1 LQNGSPEPV
10 PRFWLDADVLIQAKN
25 GLYSFEIAPP
35 FWSFLD
41 EQARLGKIRSST
53 KIYDEILKRE
63 DEKDKLTLWVKNRKT
78 SGMFVA
84 PAKEKDVQK
93 VYGEIADYTMEK
105 YSQRRPK
112 VNAFLSGADGW
123 IIAHA
128 KCDGGTVVSHESRVD
143 RTSMTPK
150 IPNICTQFGVPCI
163 GLADMLTRLGFK
175 FGK

>member
-1 LQNGSPEPV
+1 MPP
-10 PRFWLDADVLIQAKN
+10 FWLDADVLIQAKN

-41 EQARLGKIRSST
+41 EQAKLGKIRSST

-63 DEKDKLTLWVKNRKT
+63 AKKDKLTLWAKNRRN
-78 SGMFVA
+78 SSMFAA
-84 PAKEKDVQK
+84 PARDVQK
-93 VYGEIADYTMEK
+93 VYGQIADYTMEK
-105 YSQRRPK
+105 YSQRRAK
-112 VNAFLSGADGW
+112 ASAFLTGADGW

-143 RTSMTPK
+143 KSSMTPK
-150 IPNICTQFGVPCI
+150 IPNICTQFDVPCI
-163 GLADMLTRLGFK
+163 GLAEMLTKLSFK

>member
-1 LQNGSPEPV
+1 M

-25 GLYSFEIAPP
+25 DLYSFEIAPP

-41 EQARLGKIRSST
+41 EQAKLGKIRSST

-63 DEKDKLTLWVKNRKT
+63 AEKDKLTLWVKNRKN

-84 PAKEKDVQK
+84 PTKDVQK
-93 VYGEIADYTMEK
+93 VYGQFADYTMET

-112 VNAFLSGADGW
+112 ANAFLSGADGW

-128 KCDGGTVVSHESRVD
+128 KCDGGIVVSHESRVD
-143 RTSMTPK
+143 KSSMTPK
-150 IPNICTQFGVPCI
+150 IPNICTQFGVECI
-163 GLADMLTRLGFK
+163 GLAEMLKRLNFK

>member
-1 LQNGSPEPV
+1 M

-41 EQARLGKIRSST
+41 EQAKLGKIRSST

-63 DEKDKLTLWVKNRKT
+63 AEKDKLTLWVKNRKN

-84 PAKEKDVQK
+84 PTKDVQK
-93 VYGEIADYTMEK
+93 VYGQIADYTMEK

-112 VNAFLSGADGW
+112 ANAFLSGADGW

-128 KCDGGTVVSHESRVD
+128 KCDEGIVVSHESRVD
-143 RTSMTPK
+143 KTSLTPK
-150 IPNICTQFGVPCI
+150 IPNVCTEFGVPCI
-163 GLADMLTRLGFK
+163 GLAEMLTRLNFK

>member
-1 LQNGSPEPV
+1 MR
-10 PRFWLDADVLIQAKN
+10 RFWLDADVLIQSKN

-41 EQARLGKIRSST
+41 EQVKSGKLCSST

-63 DEKDKLTLWVKNRKT
+63 DERDKLAVWVKNRRT
-78 SGMFVA
+78 SGMFVV
-84 PAKEKDVQK
+84 PARDVQA
-93 VYGEIADYTMEK
+93 VYGQIADYTIEN
-105 YSQRRPK
+105 YSKRRAK
-112 VNAFLSGADGW
+112 AAEFLSGGDGW

-143 RTSMTPK
+143 KSSMTPK
-150 IPNICTQFGVPCI
+150 IPNICTAFGVPCI
-163 GLADMLTRLGFK
+163 GLAEMLTKLNFK

>member
-1 LQNGSPEPV
+1 V

-41 EQARLGKIRSST
+41 EQAKLGKIRSST

-63 DEKDKLTLWVKNRKT
+63 AEKDKLTLWVKNRKN
-78 SGMFVA
+78 SGMFVV
-84 PAKEKDVQK
+84 PTKDVQK
-93 VYGEIADYTMEK
+93 AYGQIADYTIET

-112 VNAFLSGADGW
+112 ANLFLSGADGW
-123 IIAHA
+123 LIAHA
-128 KCDGGTVVSHESRVD
+128 KCDGGIVVSHEHRVD
-143 RTSMTPK
+143 KSSMTPK

-163 GLADMLTRLGFK
+163 GLAEMLTRLNFK

>member
-1 LQNGSPEPV
+1 V

-41 EQARLGKIRSST
+41 EQAKLGKIRTSI

-63 DEKDKLTLWVKNRKT
+63 ADKDKLTLWAKNRKN
-78 SGMFVA
+78 GGLFVA
-84 PAKEKDVQK
+84 PTEDVQK
-93 VYGEIADYTMEK
+93 AYGLIADYTMEK

-112 VNAFLSGADGW
+112 ANAFLSGADGW

-128 KCDGGTVVSHESRVD
+128 KCDEGIVVSHESRVD
-143 RTSMTPK
+143 KTSLTPK
-150 IPNICTQFGVPCI
+150 IPNVCTEFGVPCT
-163 GLADMLTRLGFK
+163 GLAEMLTRLNFK

>member
-1 LQNGSPEPV
+1 M

>member
-1 LQNGSPEPV
+1 V